1 MMVTPSVM
9 LDSFFFF
16 FLPSQER
23 GNIGKII
30 LVLVVEYA
38 TIHFKKDHFVGNS
51 IVAFVSC

>member
-1 MMVTPSVM
+1 MMVTASAL
-9 LDSFFFF
+9 LDTFSSF

-38 TIHFKKDHFVGNS
+38 TIHFKKDHFVGSS
-51 IVAFVSC
+51 IVVFVS